1 MKQAVANL
9 FEDDNTALAD
19 SALAAG
25 YTGPIPDRVVLVGH
39 SLGGGLVA
47 GTAGYMVD
55 NDTVDR
61 LAGVLMLDG
70 VGLDGS
76 MTTSLEKVPDDI
88 PIYQLAAPK

>member
-1 MKQAVANL
+1 MQQAVANL

-25 YTGPIPDRVVLVGH
+25 YIGPIPDRVVLVGH

-55 NDTVDR
+55 YGTIDSLPGWSCSMVS
-61 LAGVLMLDG
+61 AGRLDG
-70 VGLDGS
+70 FVAREGAG
-76 MTTSLEKVPDDI
+76 
-88 PIYQLAAPK
+88 

>member
-1 MKQAVANL
+1 MHQAVANL
-9 FEDDNTALAD
+9 FEDDNTALAE

-55 NDTVDR
+55 NDT
-61 LAGVLMLDG
+61 AT
-70 VGLDGS
+70 GLPGS
-76 MTTSLEKVPDDI
+76 SCSTVSAWT
-88 PIYQLAAPK
+88 AR